1 MKRLVLALALGRLAA
16 PAPLFAQGLPPTPT
30 YGTIEGQPI
39 DARVPEKK
47 TDTRQFPQQTRAP
60 YHHATDFKV
69 TVLTNQLHAA
79 WASALL
85 PDGNV
90 LVTERLPGAFRI
102 VGKDGLSA
110 PLAGLDGLHVST
122 PMTGLLDVVL
132 DPDFAANHTIFF
144 TYFEY
149 FDKTVYNTAVA
160 RAVLDENAGA
170 IRDVKVLL
178 KTLPFAPNDQ
188 TLSAGTKTGGRIA
201 IGPDGYL
208 YVTSGDRDKA
218 GPRPGPV
225 AQYLHPLLGKVIR
238 ITKDGAPA
246 PGNPF
251 IGQKGALPEIWAIG
265 FRSPEGLAFAPDGQ
279 LYEVEHGPRGGDEF
293 NLIKKGANY
302 GWPLVS
308 HGIDYRGA
316 MIGDGEVAKAGTEQ
330 PVYYWSPSTAPSG
343 LAFYKGKSKAWASS
357 VFVGMLNGR
366 LLDRIKLAGGK
377 VVEEEAMLTDMKARF
392 RDVRMGSDGAIYV
405 VTDSGGTAIT
415 ETTPATGELLKLRRR
430 ALTCRRKSRCRLGRA
445 YGLSNLPHLQLCRHG
460 MFGRCRANMAERNGV
475 VRGRHACS
483 WMRRRRRRIFPS
495 AGFQL
500 PSCASQGMPNR
511 PSRC

>member
-1 MKRLVLALALGRLAA
+1 MKRLLLALALAA
-16 PAPLFAQGLPPTPT
+16 LPAPLFAQGLPPTPT
-30 YGTIEGQPI
+30 YSAVEGQPI
-39 DARVPEKK
+39 DTRVPEKK
-47 TDTRQFPQQTRAP
+47 ADTRQFPEQTRAP

-85 PDGNV
+85 PDGKL

-149 FDKTVYNTAVA
+149 LDKTVYNTAIA

-178 KTLPFAPNDQ
+178 KTSPYLPNDQ
-188 TLSAGTKTGGRIA
+188 TLAAGTKTGGRIA
-201 IGPDGYL
+201 IGADGYL
-208 YVTSGDRDKA
+208 YVTIGDRDNA
-218 GPRPGPV
+218 GPRPWGV
-225 AQYLHPLLGKVIR
+225 AQILDTHLGKVVR
-238 ITKDGAPA
+238 LTKDGAPA

-251 IGQKGALPEIWAIG
+251 TGQPGALPEIWAYGI
-265 FRSPEGLAFAPDGQ
+265 RSPEGLTFAPDGQ

-308 HGIDYRGA
+308 HGIDYRGEP
-316 MIGDGEVAKAGTEQ
+316 IGDGQVAKAGTEQ

-343 LAFYKGKSKAWASS
+343 LAFYKGKSRAWAGS

-366 LLDRIKLAGGK
+366 LLDRIKLVNGK
-377 VVEEEAMLTDMKARF
+377 VVEEEGMLTDMKLRF
-392 RDVRMGSDGAIYV
+392 RDVRMGADGALYV
-405 VTDSGGTAIT
+405 LTDSGGTAIT
-415 ETTPATGELLKLRRR
+415 EVTPANGLLLKI
-430 ALTCRRKSRCRLGRA
+430 TPGK
-445 YGLSNLPHLQLCRHG
+445 
-460 MFGRCRANMAERNGV
+460 
-475 VRGRHACS
+475 
-483 WMRRRRRRIFPS
+483 
-495 AGFQL
+495 
-500 PSCASQGMPNR
+500 
-511 PSRC
+511 